1 MKIKKSKPFNT
12 LYTICRVCNAALYYN
27 DDCGCLECI
36 ICEQRNKIKNENIQT
51 NNPMGQDDGSNKQS

>member
-36 ICEQRNKIKNENIQT
+36 ICEQKNKIKNE
-51 NNPMGQDDGSNKQS
+51 KQFLPKIKKKDCRPRE